1 MGLGWM
7 LASFSRTDLPGI
19 SDELLLFDVI
29 LVLTC
34 LREIFIYNLL
44 LLSMILCQAWLLFL
58 YTGLALR
65 ENILRVNGSDIRPW
79 YSLQTLL
86 NRGFLKVYINF
97 SDPYETIMDSSYLM
111 GNRSLILC
119 SVLCCFLIMG
129 VQIL

>member
-79 YSLQTLL
+79 YSLQTLF

-119 SVLCCFLIMG
+119 SVLCCFLITG